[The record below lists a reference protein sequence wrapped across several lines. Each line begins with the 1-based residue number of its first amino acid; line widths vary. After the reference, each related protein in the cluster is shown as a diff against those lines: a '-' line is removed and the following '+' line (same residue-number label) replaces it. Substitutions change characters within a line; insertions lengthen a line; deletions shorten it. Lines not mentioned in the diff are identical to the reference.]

1 MIVSAETELQP
12 PATRSL
18 PAGLGAM
25 LAPASGMERQ
35 ARVGKAWPAF
45 LVAMACALLAAIAQA
60 GRVDASSVTLQRLEK
75 DQKLQ
80 SMSEKQI
87 EDETT
92 NARRLYQVGRVAQ
105 GALEAPVFL
114 LLGALAVVALVW
126 LMQGKVKGRAVFPV
140 AAAGLLP
147 NALAN
152 LLDAISAF
160 EQPSLP
166 LQGAQLAP
174 RSLAAAFAAFGH
186 PFAEPWVKL
195 GNALDFFSLWGAV
208 MMAFGIAAAGDVAP
222 RRALWFTLCGWAL
235 WRLLVAVGMGG

>member
-1 MIVSAETELQP
+1 MIVSADTELQP
-12 PATRSL
+12 PAPRSL

-25 LAPASGMERQ
+25 LAPAAGMERQ
-35 ARVGKAWPAF
+35 ARVGKTWPAF
-45 LVAMACALLAAIAQA
+45 LIALACALLAAFAQA
-60 GRVDASSVTLQRLEK
+60 TRVDATSATLQKLEK

-80 SMSEKQI
+80 GMSEKQI

-92 NARRLYQVGRVAQ
+92 NTKRLFQVGRVAS
-105 GALEAPVFL
+105 GAISAPAFL
-114 LLGALAVVALVW
+114 LLGALSVVVLVW

-140 AAAGLLP
+140 AAAAMLP
-147 NALAN
+147 DALAN

-160 EQPSLP
+160 EQSSLP
-166 LQGAQLAP
+166 LEGARLAP
-174 RSLAAAFAAFGH
+174 RTLSAAFAALGH
-186 PFAEPWVKL
+186 PFAEPWVRL

-222 RRALWFTLCGWAL
+222 RKALWFTLCAWVL